1 VDAYRPEDDGE
12 TLAQAMTEGGFGSVP
27 IVDQDRHLLGIVS
40 EFDLLR
46 ALNEEKHL
54 ASVKASDLMTPN
66 PITVSPETPTMDI
79 IQSLEAKHLIRMP
92 VVNEEGKLLGVV
104 ARRDVLQG
112 YLNAIRVTRIF

>member
-1 VDAYRPEDDGE
+1 
-12 TLAQAMTEGGFGSVP
+12 MTEGGFGSVP

-54 ASVKASDLMTPN
+54 ASVKAGDLMTPN